1 MFHRHARLLAMCLL
15 TLGAFGPAAA
25 QSFLPNR
32 PVTLIVPYTPGGVT
46 DLYARAVSAKLAER
60 WHQPVNVENRGGAGT
75 VIGTQAAATA
85 APDGHTLLL
94 ASYAFTSNQVLMKKL
109 PYEPSALVPL
119 LLLGTSTNMLVVNP
133 QAPVTDLKSVIALAR
148 SAPGAL
154 KLASSGNGSS
164 PHIAA
169 ELFAA
174 TVGADITHVP
184 YKGTAPAMNDVYGG
198 QLHGIFDGPSSMH
211 NVRAGKLRAIA
222 VASAERHPF
231 AMEVPTFRELGID
244 FVFGS
249 WFGFF
254 VPKDTPP
261 ALQKKIYDDLR
272 AVIEMPETRAQIGKG
287 GLRIQNMTQAEFKAF
302 LDAELAK
309 LRGLVDRAGSKF
321 QIE

>member
-1 MFHRHARLLAMCLL
+1 MRHALLRLVAVSLAL
-15 TLGAFGPAAA
+15 TLTGLAEAQAFPT
-25 QSFLPNR
+25 R
-32 PVTLIVPYTPGGVT
+32 PVTVVVPYTPGGVT

-60 WHQPVNVENRGGAGT
+60 WGQPVNVENRGGAGT
-75 VIGTQAAATA
+75 VIGTQAAAAA
-85 APDGHTLLL
+85 APDGHTILL
-94 ASYAFTSNQVLMKKL
+94 ASYAYTSNQVLMKKL
-109 PYEPSALVPL
+109 PYEPSALTPL
-119 LLLGTSTNMLVVNP
+119 LLLGTSSNILVVNP
-133 QAPVTDLKSVIALAR
+133 ALPVADLKSVIALAK

-164 PHIAA
+164 PHVAA

-174 TVGADITHVP
+174 TIGAEITHVP

-211 NVRAGKLRAIA
+211 NVRNGKLRAIA

-231 AMEVPTFRELGID
+231 AMEVPTFRELGVD

-254 VPKDTPP
+254 VPKDVPP
-261 ALQKKIYDDLR
+261 ALQKKLYDDLR
-272 AVIEMPETRAQIGKG
+272 WAIDQPDTRAQIGKG
-287 GLRIQNMTQAEFKAF
+287 GLRLQNMTQAEFKAF

-309 LRGLVDRAGSKF
+309 LKRLTERAGAKF
-321 QIE
+321 HIE

>member
-1 MFHRHARLLAMCLL
+1 MKHPLLRLLALSLGL
-15 TLGAFGPAAA
+15 TLTGLAEAQTFPA
-25 QSFLPNR
+25 R
-32 PVTLIVPYTPGGVT
+32 PVTLVVPYTPGGVT

-60 WHQPVNVENRGGAGT
+60 WGQPVNVENRGGAGT
-75 VIGTQAAATA
+75 VIGTQAAASA

-94 ASYAFTSNQVLMKKL
+94 ASYAYTSNQVLMKKL
-109 PYEPSALVPL
+109 PYEPSALTPL
-119 LLLGTSTNMLVVNP
+119 LLLGTSSNILVVNP
-133 QAPVTDLKSVIALAR
+133 ALPVTDLQGVIAHAR

-174 TVGADITHVP
+174 TIGAEITHVP
-184 YKGTAPAMNDVYGG
+184 YKGTAPAMTDVYGG

-211 NVRAGKLRAIA
+211 NVRNGKLRAIA
-222 VASAERHPF
+222 VASVERHPF
-231 AMEVPTFRELGID
+231 AMEVPTFRELGVD

-254 VPKDTPP
+254 VPKGTPV
-261 ALQKKIYDDLR
+261 ALQQKLFDDLR
-272 AVIEMPETRAQIGKG
+272 WAIDQPDTRAQIGKG

-309 LRGLVDRAGSKF
+309 LRRLTERAGARF
-321 QIE
+321 HIE

>member
-1 MFHRHARLLAMCLL
+1 MRHALFRLAALCAVFALTGLAD
-15 TLGAFGPAAA
+15 A
-25 QSFLPNR
+25 QPFPTK
-32 PVTLIVPYTPGGVT
+32 PVTLVVPYTPGGVT

-60 WHQPVNVENRGGAGT
+60 WGQPVNVENRGGAGT

-85 APDGHTLLL
+85 VPDGHTLLL

-109 PYEPSALVPL
+109 PYEPSALTPL
-119 LLLGTSTNMLVVNP
+119 LLLGTSSNMLVINP
-133 QAPVTDLKSVIALAR
+133 SLPYTDLKSVIAFAK
-148 SAPGAL
+148 SSPGTL

-174 TVGADITHVP
+174 TIGAEITHVP
-184 YKGTAPAMNDVYGG
+184 YKGTAPAMNDIYGG

-222 VASAERHPF
+222 VASADRHPF

-254 VPKDTPP
+254 LPKDTP
-261 ALQKKIYDDLR
+261 AAVQKRIFDDLR
-272 AVIEMPETRAQIGKG
+272 WAIDQPDARAAIAKG
-287 GLRIQNMTQAEFKAF
+287 GLRIQNMSQAEFKAF

-309 LRGLVDRAGSKF
+309 LKKLADRAGAKF